1 MKKSKKSV
9 LLCLLMVCVLLTGCG
24 SVYESSQS
32 GYTKVNSINGAV
44 FDMPE
49 QFLSQSMMISTIS
62 KDGDYGEGTYLYKDN
77 KTYLLFNVKQ
87 VVVAVETGTNFDMS
101 SKDIPNE
108 IMNHTVN
115 GVWME
120 KYQDKISYSSGKK
133 SGAYKILAKVKGNI
147 SITPQYYGK
156 YTGFFACVQKDGLQS
171 AIFAGAN
178 LDDDEKMT
186 ADQERI
192 LKHIV
197 KSFQISENMNGTEE
211 KGV

>member
-32 GYTKVNSINGAV
+32 GYTKVNSI
-44 FDMPE
+44 
-49 QFLSQSMMISTIS
+49 
-62 KDGDYGEGTYLYKDN
+62 YGEGTYLYKDN

-108 IMNHTVN
+108 IMNHSVN

-133 SGAYKILAKVKGNI
+133 SGAYKIFAKVKGNI

-156 YTGFFACVQKDGLQS
+156 YTGFFACIQKDGLQS
-171 AIFAGAN
+171 AIFAGVN